1 VDLQLLDGFRLGRRG
16 RGLGL
21 ALGLGLGLGL
31 EAVLRIDVF
40 GRLID
45 FIQIG
50 FEGLLRERLESSLAL
65 DCLG

>member
-1 VDLQLLDGFRLGRRG
+1 VDLQLLDGFRLGRT
-16 RGLGL
+16 GLAL
-21 ALGLGLGLGL
+21 ALGLAL

-45 FIQIG
+45 LIQIG

>member
-1 VDLQLLDGFRLGRRG
+1 VDLQLLDGFRLGRTGLRLG
-16 RGLGL
+16 RALGL
-21 ALGLGLGLGL
+21 AL

-50 FEGLLRERLESSLAL
+50 FEGLFRESFESSLAL

>member
-1 VDLQLLDGFRLGRRG
+1 VDLQLLDGFRLGRT
-16 RGLGL
+16 GL
-21 ALGLGLGLGL
+21 ALGLRLAL
-31 EAVLRIDVF
+31 EAVRIDVF

>member
-1 VDLQLLDGFRLGRRG
+1 MDLQLLDGFRLGRT
-16 RGLGL
+16 GL
-21 ALGLGLGLGL
+21 ALGLALALAP

-50 FEGLLRERLESSLAL
+50 FEGLLRERLESSLTL